1 MRLALMIDTETLS
14 LRPTAHVVQ
23 VGWCVANRDTGKY
36 LEPPQA
42 LWPVPEEQAARS
54 RDFDTI
60 AWWLR
65 QDRGVVD
72 SVFRPPFGSSATTE
86 GLFDLFQQ
94 KVYNYAGAGHE
105 LTVWA
110 KPAMMDLPLLT
121 DLWGGRK
128 PWRFTAERCL
138 QTYIREHDPEETLAP
153 SACTMAHNA
162 AADADYQMRYLLAID
177 AARATKAPK
186 EAACN

>member
-42 LWPVPEEQAARS
+42 LWPMADQQAERT
-54 RDFDTI
+54 RDYDTI
-60 AWWLR
+60 TWWLR
-65 QDRGVVD
+65 QDRAVAD
-72 SVFRPPFGSSATTE
+72 SVFRPPIGSAVTVG

-94 KVYNYAGAGHE
+94 KVYDYAGRGAE

-128 PWRFTAERCL
+128 PWHFHAERCL
-138 QTYIREHDPEETLAP
+138 QTYIREYDPEATLAP
-153 SACTMAHNA
+153 PPCGPAHNA
-162 AADADYQMRYLLAID
+162 SADADYQMRYLLAID
-177 AARATKAPK
+177 AARAAKAPK
-186 EAACN
+186 EVVCN